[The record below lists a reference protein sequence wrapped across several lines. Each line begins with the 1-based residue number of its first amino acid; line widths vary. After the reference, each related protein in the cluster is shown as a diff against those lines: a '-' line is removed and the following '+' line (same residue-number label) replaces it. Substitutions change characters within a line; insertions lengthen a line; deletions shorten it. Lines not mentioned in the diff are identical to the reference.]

1 MTSYNVK
8 RARKLIK
15 KHPEVF
21 ESLLYFE
28 KTGKLLDISKEKSKK

>member
-1 MTSYNVK
+1 MISYNVK

-21 ESLLYFE
+21 ESLLCFE
-28 KTGKLLDISKEKSKK
+28 RTGKLLDISKKKSKK